1 MNLTAVTATC
11 DRPEAFMLCQIWMS
25 RQTKVPMQW
34 IVLDDGL
41 VRAHCVLGQEY
52 MHFAGWRGPWSLSQ
66 KISHLCSSGMVKGDG
81 IVFFEDDDWY
91 SPKWLEFCDH
101 ELEQNALI
109 GEGNAIYYNV
119 TYRKWFG
126 HGNMGHAS
134 LCSTAIRTS
143 ELAGLGEQCK
153 DPNPFVDSR
162 IWARLNCT
170 KRVVNNDPNKLV
182 VGIKGMPGTPGYGSG
197 HGYTDPNSRNDF
209 DMVRLKEL
217 VGEDYKLYATFW
229 NL

>member
-25 RQTKVPMQW
+25 RQGKAPMQW

-41 VRAHCVLGQEY
+41 RPARCIMGQEY
-52 MHFAGWRGPWSLSQ
+52 MHFAGWRGHWSLSQ
-66 KISHLCSSGMVKGDG
+66 KISHLCSSGMVKGDAV
-81 IVFFEDDDWY
+81 VFFEDDDWY
-91 SPKWLEFCDH
+91 APGWLEFCDR
-101 ELEQNALI
+101 ELEHYAMV

-119 TYRKWFG
+119 TYRRWFG

-134 LCSTAIRTS
+134 LCSTAIRKT
-143 ELAGLGEQCK
+143 ELPALQEQCK

-162 IWARLNCT
+162 MWDRMQCS
-170 KRVVNNDPNKLV
+170 KRVFNNEPHSLV
-182 VGIKGMPGTPGYGSG
+182 VGIKGMPGTPGYGHG
-197 HGYTDPNSRNDF
+197 HGPHDPSSKD
-209 DMVRLKEL
+209 DYDLTVLKSL
-217 VGEDYKLYATFW
+217 VGEDYKVYATFW